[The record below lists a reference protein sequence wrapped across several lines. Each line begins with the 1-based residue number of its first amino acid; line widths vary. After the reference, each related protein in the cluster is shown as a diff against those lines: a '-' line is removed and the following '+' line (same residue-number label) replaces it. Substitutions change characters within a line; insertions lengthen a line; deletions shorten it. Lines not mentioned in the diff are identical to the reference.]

1 MEQSAE
7 EAWAQAT
14 VIFNHGTLTLTG
26 PELRE
31 ARRRARPF
39 VRLVSKRFVDALGD
53 RVLRPPKARTNE
65 ITLQLTGWRS
75 ELVLRYP
82 RPPAIAK
89 RTTRQRFDYFRMPL
103 PTGDAH
109 LELRFTLGEGGRR
122 QDAWDVIQWGLFRWA
137 GKEIIDTKVVP
148 VLRAI
153 TEQLP
158 DLQLDSRE
166 SVTGLSGRVAQL
178 GRIIEY
184 AEFGAHIHASVDMV
198 AQDLHRLLD
207 AAQEYQDR

>member
-31 ARRRARPF
+31 ARRQARPF
-39 VRLVSKRFVDALGD
+39 VRLVSERFADALGD

-89 RTTRQRFDYFRMPL
+89 RTTRQRFDYFYMSL
-103 PTGDAH
+103 PTGDAK
-109 LELRFTLGEGGRR
+109 LQLRFALAEGDTRR
-122 QDAWDVIQWGLFRWA
+122 DAWDIIQWGLFSW
-137 GKEIIDTKVVP
+137 GTKERIDKNTVP

-153 TEQLP
+153 KERLP
-158 DLQLDSRE
+158 DLQLDPRE
-166 SVTGLSGRVAQL
+166 SVTGVLGGSAQL
-178 GRIIEY
+178 GSIIEY
-184 AEFGAHIHASVDMV
+184 TEFGAHIQASVDMV
-198 AQDLHRLLD
+198 AQDLRRLLD

>member
-1 MEQSAE
+1 MDESIE
-7 EAWAQAT
+7 EAWERAS

-53 RVLRPPKARTNE
+53 RVLRPPKVRTNDV
-65 ITLQLTGWRS
+65 TLELTGWRS

-82 RPPAIAK
+82 KPTRIDK
-89 RTTRQRFDYFRMPL
+89 LTVRQRFDYFRMPL

-178 GRIIEY
+178 GRSIEY
-184 AEFGAHIHASVDMV
+184 TEFGAHIQASVDMV
-198 AQDLHRLLD
+198 AQDLRRLLD